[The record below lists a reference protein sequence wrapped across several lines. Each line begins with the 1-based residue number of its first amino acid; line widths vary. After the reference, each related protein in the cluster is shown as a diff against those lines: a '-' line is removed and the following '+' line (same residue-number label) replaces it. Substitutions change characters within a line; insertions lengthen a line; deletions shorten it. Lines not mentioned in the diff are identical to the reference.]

1 MGAATGV
8 GVGVSIAWCGGGAAG
23 GETPESTPEIEYAT
37 ADGVFYAT
45 ADGLIYAVSGT
56 E

>member
-1 MGAATGV
+1 MNGCDTGTGV
-8 GVGVSIAWCGGGAAG
+8 GVSLAWCGGR

-45 ADGLIYAVSGT
+45 TDELTYATSN
-56 E
+56 

>member
-1 MGAATGV
+1 MDAATGV
-8 GVGVSIAWCGGGAAG
+8 GVGASLAWCEAGVGG
-23 GETPESTPEIEYAT
+23 PDSSPEIEYAT